1 MSDQNR
7 KENDALNSLSN
18 RDTIELPDDLSLSDS
33 DSDEPIEHFGSK
45 VEDLSSSSEDEDE
58 TPQHVQSVPQE
69 NPTFR
74 LTGGSSGFCDR
85 SRDIFA
91 QLDSAAKLT
100 SKDLG
105 EDNILDGTFARP
117 APPSPPPPAAK
128 RKCGQET
135 TKKQPPGKKLP
146 DYLGRPER
154 WTHYSLEDVA
164 ETSDRENSQVA
175 HQYIQGLQDSR
186 RSQKDALETFTPAFN
201 QDHGST
207 SENKIVFAKPKI
219 KDQSGSKL
227 DHAKKEEVE
236 LQHLDDRQ
244 ETDEGEDASLHHH
257 LSSWENKE
265 KKRKWGTEKEDD
277 DKKVSYVVFNSSKK
291 VKVNRKFF
299 RKTLE
304 DDEGGTE

>member
-1 MSDQNR
+1 MSDSKR
-7 KENDALNSLSN
+7 KEKEDLNSLSN

-33 DSDEPIEHFGSK
+33 DSDEPIEHFGRK
-45 VEDLSSSSEDEDE
+45 IEDLSSSSEDEDE

-117 APPSPPPPAAK
+117 APPSPPQAAP
-128 RKCGQET
+128 RKCGPET

-146 DYLGRPER
+146 DYLEHPER
-154 WTHYSLEDVA
+154 WTHYSLEDIA
-164 ETSDRENSQVA
+164 ETSDKKNSQVA
-175 HQYIQGLQDSR
+175 HQYIQSLQDSKK
-186 RSQKDALETFTPAFN
+186 SQKDTIETFTPAFN
-201 QDHGST
+201 QDHSSK
-207 SENKIVFAKPKI
+207 SENKIVFTKPKI

-227 DHAKKEEVE
+227 DHAKKEEVG

-244 ETDEGEDASLHHH
+244 ETDEGQDRPLQHHH
-257 LSSWENKE
+257 SSWENKE
-265 KKRKWGTEKEDD
+265 KKRKWGTEKEEE
-277 DKKVSYVVFNSSKK
+277 DKKVPGVVFNSSKK
-291 VKVNRKFF
+291 VNRKHF

>member
-1 MSDQNR
+1 MSDSNR
-7 KENDALNSLSN
+7 KEKDAHSLSN
-18 RDTIELPDDLSLSDS
+18 KDAIELSDDLSLSDS
-33 DSDEPIEHFGSK
+33 DSDEPTDFSRK

-58 TPQHVQSVPQE
+58 TPQHVLSVPGG

-74 LTGGSSGFCDR
+74 LTGGSSNFCDR
-85 SRDIFA
+85 SKDIFA

-117 APPSPPPPAAK
+117 APPSPPQDAQM
-128 RKCGQET
+128 KCGGQET

-146 DYLGRPER
+146 DYLARPER
-154 WTHYSLEDVA
+154 WTHYTLEDTA
-164 ETSDRENSQVA
+164 DTSDEKNSQIA
-175 HQYIQGLQDSR
+175 HKFIRGLQDSR
-186 RSQKDALETFTPAFN
+186 GSQKDLLETFTPAFN

-207 SENKIVFAKPKI
+207 SENKIVFTKPKI

-244 ETDEGEDASLHHH
+244 ETDEGEDGPLHHRF
-257 LSSWENKE
+257 SPCENKE
-265 KKRKWGTEKEDD
+265 KKRKWGTEKEEE
-277 DKKVSYVVFNSSKK
+277 DKKVSSVVFNSK
-291 VKVNRKFF
+291 KVNRNF

-304 DDEGGTE
+304 GGTEWALST

>member
-1 MSDQNR
+1 MSGQNR
-7 KENDALNSLSN
+7 KEKNALNSLSN
-18 RDTIELPDDLSLSDS
+18 RDIIELPDNLSLS
-33 DSDEPIEHFGSK
+33 DSDEPIEHFGRK
-45 VEDLSSSSEDEDE
+45 VEDLSSSSEDEIE

-117 APPSPPPPAAK
+117 APPSPPQHAAK

-135 TKKQPPGKKLP
+135 TKEQSPGKKLP
-146 DYLGRPER
+146 DYLGHPEH

-164 ETSDRENSQVA
+164 ETSDRDNSQVSY
-175 HQYIQGLQDSR
+175 QYIQGLQDSR
-186 RSQKDALETFTPAFN
+186 RSQKEALETFIPAFN
-201 QDHGST
+201 QEHGSS

-244 ETDEGEDASLHHH
+244 EIDEGEEAPLHHQ

-265 KKRKWGTEKEDD
+265 KKRKWGTEKEDNN
-277 DKKVSYVVFNSSKK
+277 KKVSCVVFSSSKK
-291 VKVNRKFF
+291 VKVNHKHF

-304 DDEGGTE
+304 DDGGTE

>member
-1 MSDQNR
+1 MSDQNC
-7 KENDALNSLSN
+7 KEKDALNSLSN

-33 DSDEPIEHFGSK
+33 DSDEPIEHFSRK
-45 VEDLSSSSEDEDE
+45 VEYLSSSSEDEDE

-74 LTGGSSGFCDR
+74 LTGGSSGFCHR

-117 APPSPPPPAAK
+117 APPSPPPQAAK

-135 TKKQPPGKKLP
+135 TKKQPPVKKLP
-146 DYLGRPER
+146 DYLGHPER

-186 RSQKDALETFTPAFN
+186 RSQEAALETFTPAFN
-201 QDHGST
+201 QDHSST
-207 SENKIVFAKPKI
+207 SENKIVFAIPKI

-227 DHAKKEEVE
+227 DHVKKEVE

-244 ETDEGEDASLHHH
+244 ETDEGEDAPLHHQ

-265 KKRKWGTEKEDD
+265 KKRKWGTEKEDNN
-277 DKKVSYVVFNSSKK
+277 KKVSCVVFNSSKK
-291 VKVNRKFF
+291 VKVNRKHF

>member
-1 MSDQNR
+1 MSDSNR
-7 KENDALNSLSN
+7 KEKDALNSLSN
-18 RDTIELPDDLSLSDS
+18 RDAIELPDDLSLSDS
-33 DSDEPIEHFGSK
+33 DSDEPTEHLSRK
-45 VEDLSSSSEDEDE
+45 VEDLSSSSEDEGE
-58 TPQHVQSVPQE
+58 TRQRVQSVPQE

-91 QLDSAAKLT
+91 QLDSTAKLT

-117 APPSPPPPAAK
+117 APPSPPQEAQ
-128 RKCGQET
+128 RKCVGQET

-146 DYLGRPER
+146 DYLAHPER
-154 WTHYSLEDVA
+154 WTRYSLEDTA
-164 ETSDRENSQVA
+164 ETSDRKNSQIA
-175 HQYIQGLQDSR
+175 HQFIQGLQDSR
-186 RSQKDALETFTPAFN
+186 RSQKDVPETFTPAFN

-207 SENKIVFAKPKI
+207 SENKIVFTKPKI

-244 ETDEGEDASLHHH
+244 ETDEGEDGPLHRRF
-257 LSSWENKE
+257 SSWENKE
-265 KKRKWGTEKEDD
+265 KKRKWGTEKEEE
-277 DKKVSYVVFNSSKK
+277 DKKVSSVVFNSSKK
-291 VKVNRKFF
+291 ANRKHF

>member
-1 MSDQNR
+1 MSDSNR
-7 KENDALNSLSN
+7 KEKDALSLSN
-18 RDTIELPDDLSLSDS
+18 RDAIELPDYLSLSDS
-33 DSDEPIEHFGSK
+33 DSDEPTEHFSRK

-58 TPQHVQSVPQE
+58 TRQHVQSVPKE

-85 SRDIFA
+85 SKDIFT

-117 APPSPPPPAAK
+117 APPSPPQDAQ
-128 RKCGQET
+128 RKCGGQEA
-135 TKKQPPGKKLP
+135 TKKQPPAKKLP
-146 DYLGRPER
+146 DYLARPER
-154 WTHYSLEDVA
+154 WTHYSLEDTA
-164 ETSDRENSQVA
+164 DTSDRKNSQVA
-175 HQYIQGLQDSR
+175 HQFMQGLQDRR
-186 RSQKDALETFTPAFN
+186 RSQKDVLETFTPAFN
-201 QDHGST
+201 QDQGST
-207 SENKIVFAKPKI
+207 SENKIVFTKPKI

-244 ETDEGEDASLHHH
+244 ETDEGEGGPLHRRFSP
-257 LSSWENKE
+257 LENKQ
-265 KKRKWGTEKEDD
+265 KKRKWGTEKEEE
-277 DKKVSYVVFNSSKK
+277 DKEVSSAVFNSSKK
-291 VKVNRKFF
+291 VNRKHF

-304 DDEGGTE
+304 GGTE

>member
-1 MSDQNR
+1 MS
-7 KENDALNSLSN
+7 EAL
-18 RDTIELPDDLSLSDS
+18 T
-33 DSDEPIEHFGSK
+33 
-45 VEDLSSSSEDEDE
+45 
-58 TPQHVQSVPQE
+58 SVPQE

-175 HQYIQGLQDSR
+175 HQYIQAVFPQCNS
-186 RSQKDALETFTPAFN
+186 AAFTCYRNYRKYEFPN
-201 QDHGST
+201 R
-207 SENKIVFAKPKI
+207 
-219 KDQSGSKL
+219 KL
-227 DHAKKEEVE
+227 DVN
-236 LQHLDDRQ
+236 
-244 ETDEGEDASLHHH
+244 ASQ
-257 LSSWENKE
+257 
-265 KKRKWGTEKEDD
+265 
-277 DKKVSYVVFNSSKK
+277 VVFTTG
-291 VKVNRKFF
+291 KFGNKF
-299 RKTLE
+299 
-304 DDEGGTE
+304 DMYI

>member
-1 MSDQNR
+1 MSDQNC
-7 KENDALNSLSN
+7 KEKDALNSLSN

-33 DSDEPIEHFGSK
+33 DSDEPIEHFSRK
-45 VEDLSSSSEDEDE
+45 VEYLSSSSEDEDE

-74 LTGGSSGFCDR
+74 LAGGSSGFCHR

-117 APPSPPPPAAK
+117 APPSPPQEAQM
-128 RKCGQET
+128 KCGGQET
-135 TKKQPPGKKLP
+135 TKKQPPGKQLP
-146 DYLGRPER
+146 DYLANPER
-154 WTHYSLEDVA
+154 WTHYSFEDTA
-164 ETSDRENSQVA
+164 DTSDRKNSQIA
-175 HQYIQGLQDSR
+175 SQFIQGLQDSR
-186 RSQKDALETFTPAFN
+186 RSQKDVLETFTPAFN
-201 QDHGST
+201 QDHGT
-207 SENKIVFAKPKI
+207 PSENKIVFTKPKI

-244 ETDEGEDASLHHH
+244 EADEGEDGPLHV
-257 LSSWENKE
+257 
-265 KKRKWGTEKEDD
+265 KKRKWRTEIEEE
-277 DKKVSYVVFNSSKK
+277 DKKGSSVVFNSSKK
-291 VKVNRKFF
+291 VNRKHF

-304 DDEGGTE
+304 GDGVTE